1 MNQAP
6 PLSAVKRELDELM
19 AGFFRAV
26 SFEAGQ
32 APSYPAL
39 HALFIEA
46 GLLIKN
52 SGENPEIC
60 NLRQFIEPRQAAFD
74 AAQLTRFC
82 EVELFETSEIFG
94 NVAQRFSAYAKSGV
108 LNGAAFVARGMIST
122 QFVRTA
128 AGWKMSAMAWDD
140 ERAGLPVPERVV
152 RADFEHIARP

>member
-1 MNQAP
+1 MNQT
-6 PLSAVKRELDELM
+6 PLSAVKSEIDELM

-60 NLRQFIEPRQAAFD
+60 NLRQFIDPRQAAFD
-74 AAQLTRFC
+74 AAELMRFC
-82 EVELFETSEIFG
+82 EVELFETTDIFG

-122 QFVRTA
+122 QFVHTA
-128 AGWKMSAMAWDD
+128 AGWKISAMSWDD
-140 ERAGLPVPERVV
+140 ERAGLSMPER
-152 RADFEHIARP
+152 IARP